1 MGIIVLDGQSPA
13 NVLSI
18 IKLRTFYTRERAALY
33 LTASMEPYVSHLG
46 TTSNNYIITRLTL
59 EIMGNQQSYQG
70 SNWILRAV
78 VFIFWLPRFLIHY
91 F

>member
-1 MGIIVLDGQSPA
+1 MGIVVLDGQSPA

-46 TTSNNYIITRLTL
+46 TTSNDYIITRLTL
-59 EIMGNQQSYQG
+59 ETGFCAP
-70 SNWILRAV
+70 W
-78 VFIFWLPRFLIHY
+78 FL
-91 F
+91 FFGCLDF